1 MFMSRTDGVIPHLNL
16 LIEKGDAFLKK
27 INDIIKINKGKNNF
41 ILPLNILERKEK
53 VEKCLEKLRSIVA
66 QGNDRGVSG
75 RNKNAY
81 IATICNML
89 VTGMGG
95 VILFKCKS
103 GKDRTGIN
111 ELNCDATAAYYE
123 QNKELP
129 DYNEEANSSKR
140 QSYANTLNTLFKSQ
154 KIQKAA
160 YENTTGALGV
170 KDNSMSR
177 IVDSELKTK
186 IQSNGNKLASL
197 NKPEALKSDEKRQ
210 GKKQIELKKGQRST
224 ILTKDLKIK
233 DVNNLDKVDM
243 IILSANDKTQLD
255 AKIKEK
261 ENDLQIL
268 KERKE
273 EYQILKEENPN
284 KEVKIT
290 IMESFTELYRT
301 ALIEQM
307 TDEKMPLMF
316 SWSKTEEL
324 NEMLTSSEK
333 IKPKNISILKKQI
346 IEFAAK
352 LNDEKSKYN
361 ETIKKQINEIINSS
375 YDISSEDDLQ
385 NIRNKILTLIDK
397 CDSENVNSIK
407 IIGDKTIGDR
417 NIVSKFPD
425 IHFYLEKI
433 AREDSPYLRNEFYGN
448 FRRRLEY
455 LKNNEKTFI
464 NNNKSKIEELERRMY
479 FLVYPEF
486 QDEFNKISI
495 EVSGQTLENF
505 KTSINFLE
513 DKKYDTFIAEK
524 EKSLELLKTLREDQI
539 LGFQSFLKEAIKKYG
554 FYKVVKYLSDEKSP
568 LHPLLILIDPHHK
581 HAELANKIYKN
592 VHELEKKYLD
602 DLVLKKLP

>member
-1 MFMSRTDGVIPHLNL
+1 
-16 LIEKGDAFLKK
+16 
-27 INDIIKINKGKNNF
+27 
-41 ILPLNILERKEK
+41 
-53 VEKCLEKLRSIVA
+53 
-66 QGNDRGVSG
+66 
-75 RNKNAY
+75 
-81 IATICNML
+81 
-89 VTGMGG
+89 
-95 VILFKCKS
+95 
-103 GKDRTGIN
+103 
-111 ELNCDATAAYYE
+111 
-123 QNKELP
+123 
-129 DYNEEANSSKR
+129 
-140 QSYANTLNTLFKSQ
+140 
-154 KIQKAA
+154 
-160 YENTTGALGV
+160 
-170 KDNSMSR
+170 
-177 IVDSELKTK
+177 
-186 IQSNGNKLASL
+186 
-197 NKPEALKSDEKRQ
+197 
-210 GKKQIELKKGQRST
+210 
-224 ILTKDLKIK
+224 
-233 DVNNLDKVDM
+233 
-243 IILSANDKTQLD
+243 
-255 AKIKEK
+255 
-261 ENDLQIL
+261 
-268 KERKE
+268 
-273 EYQILKEENPN
+273 
-284 KEVKIT
+284 
-290 IMESFTELYRT
+290 
-301 ALIEQM
+301 M
-307 TDEKMPLMF
+307 TDEKMSLMF

-352 LNDEKSKYN
+352 LNYEKSKFN
-361 ETIKKQINEIINSS
+361 ETIKEQINEINEIINSS

-407 IIGDKTIGDR
+407 IIGDKTIG
-417 NIVSKFPD
+417 KFPD
-425 IHFYLEKI
+425 IHFYLVKI

-455 LKNNEKTFI
+455 LKINEKTFI
-464 NNNKSKIEELERRMY
+464 NDNKSKIEELERRMY

-513 DKKYDTFIAEK
+513 DKKYDTFIEEK

-602 DLVLKKLP
+602 DLFLKKLP